1 MEVVGRHA
9 LLFDD
14 DAAATFVNS
23 ADALV
28 EWHSLFIDRY
38 DVRHLLLEPPPPT
51 SLRRKQRQRSPLL
64 ESDGVSRSELDLERY
79 LDLPPPEA
87 DEGRSASIKDEKEGQ
102 HQGATG
108 TYQAVGFSYGNMD
121 ASDVLKNSNDGLRHP
136 GFYPQ
141 FPVPESLLNDL
152 PPTEK
157 VHQII
162 SRTALFVYE
171 HGGQSEIVL
180 RVKQGDNP
188 TFGFL
193 MPDHQLHA
201 YFRFLV
207 DHPDLLKAHPGPTN
221 FQEKEKSDN
230 ERNHDKVA
238 GGALSLLGTVY
249 GSGEDEDGLQQVIP
263 GAEDTEP
270 DKSVRS
276 VDSIIRY
283 KPVEEGSSVQLVV
296 EGKSIAKHPAHVTPP
311 STQSPSVVSEAS
323 GSKCGKKTEAE
334 TDPSHAS
341 MDKKQSFPANTS
353 SIEVPIVEPPSLLK
367 HSIDK
372 AVEFIHKNGKEFE
385 AILIAQDRTIKRFP
399 FLLPSNLYHSYY
411 LKVLQE
417 AKESELSGK
426 NIADLKHES
435 QGHVSKDRTK
445 GSQARSP
452 GACEGSYDPDKKE
465 RFKMIIGGPKK
476 DAQAQPP
483 KAVQKSGRNV
493 DEAIK
498 GTRVSQSFFATGETS
513 NTASIGSISSLKG
526 HSSISKPA
534 SNSEPGILSAKSSDT
549 IRQPDKG
556 GLIGDLSVAKAIAKT
571 AAIAAA
577 SEADSLEASLTKEQK
592 LKVERLKRAKMFA
605 AMIKSGNLR
614 STESLETSL
623 KLTVAFSEAETSDR
637 LEKNQKNDS
646 TKEVKHRSRKRHSS
660 SSRKEHMED
669 LDDND
674 NDDDD
679 DDDEKSH
686 KRKRSE
692 LSSHPSREEHKH
704 RKSHSKHRHRH
715 HHSSSDDEYHHDK
728 RLDRHQRSSSSHIV
742 RRVEEADEKL
752 LGGSHEMKEAV
763 ASDVHGGSVQSGD
776 HSRMSDA
783 IEVSDDL
790 RAKVRAMLLATM
802 Q

>member
-38 DVRHLLLEPPPPT
+38 DVRHLLLEPPPPA

-79 LDLPPPEA
+79 LDLPPPEEEE
-87 DEGRSASIKDEKEGQ
+87 DHSASIKDEKEDQ
-102 HQGATG
+102 HQGTTG
-108 TYQAVGFSYGNMD
+108 TYQAVGFSYGNTD
-121 ASDVLKNSNDGLRHP
+121 ASDVLKNSKNDGLRHP
-136 GFYPQ
+136 GFHPP

-193 MPDHQLHA
+193 MPDHHLHA

-207 DHPDLLKAHPGPTN
+207 DHPDLLKARPGPTN
-221 FQEKEKSDN
+221 SQEKEKSDN
-230 ERNHDKVA
+230 ERNNDKVA

-249 GSGEDEDGLQQVIP
+249 GSGEDEDGLQQAI
-263 GAEDTEP
+263 
-270 DKSVRS
+270 
-276 VDSIIRY
+276 
-283 KPVEEGSSVQLVV
+283 QLVV
-296 EGKSIAKHPAHVTPP
+296 EGKSIAKHPAHITPP
-311 STQSPSVVSEAS
+311 STQSSSVVSEAS

-334 TDPSHAS
+334 IDPSHAS
-341 MDKKQSFPANTS
+341 MDKKQSFSPNTS
-353 SIEVPIVEPPSLLK
+353 NLEVPIVEPPSLLK

-385 AILIAQDRTIKRFP
+385 AILIAQDRTNKRFP

-426 NIADLKHES
+426 SIADLKHES
-435 QGHVSKDRTK
+435 QGHVSKDGTK
-445 GSQARSP
+445 GSRAHSP
-452 GACEGSYDPDKKE
+452 GEFEGSSDPDRKE

-493 DEAIK
+493 DEAIR
-498 GTRVSQSFFATGETS
+498 GTRVSESLFATGETS
-513 NTASIGSISSLKG
+513 NTASFCSISSLKG

-534 SNSEPGILSAKSSDT
+534 SNSEPGILSAKLSDT

-592 LKVERLKRAKMFA
+592 LKAERLKRAKMFA

-614 STESLETSL
+614 STESSETSL
-623 KLTVAFSEAETSDR
+623 KPTVAFSEAETSDR

-646 TKEVKHRSRKRHSS
+646 TKEVEHRSRKRHTS

-669 LDDND
+669 LDDDD

-686 KRKRSE
+686 KRKRS
-692 LSSHPSREEHKH
+692 LHSSHRSREEHKH

-715 HHSSSDDEYHHDK
+715 HHSSSDEEYHHDK
-728 RLDRHQRSSSSHIV
+728 RLDRHRRSSSSHIE
-742 RRVEEADEKL
+742 RRVEEADEKQ
-752 LGGSHEMKEAV
+752 LGESHEMKEAV

-776 HSRMSDA
+776 HSRMSVA